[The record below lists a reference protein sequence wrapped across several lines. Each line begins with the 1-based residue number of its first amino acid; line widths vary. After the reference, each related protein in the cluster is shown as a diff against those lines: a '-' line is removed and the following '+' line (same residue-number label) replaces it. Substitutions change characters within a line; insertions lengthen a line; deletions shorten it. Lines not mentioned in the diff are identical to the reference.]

1 MCQPLSLALEDT
13 LVDKTGQPQHSWHP
27 LASTEEQAQGAEVTG
42 TERAPGGSQAGTP
55 AAPRACQHPFHP
67 LQAPPSCA
75 GSSPEQTWI
84 MTLKPLG
91 RDQNSTQL
99 LWGSLSRPKPRW
111 LSHFQRLPS
120 WPAQRHESRKTGYFQ
135 VAAGELTPIQQEG
148 VEAECATQ
156 QDCKSGWMG
165 ASR

>member
-1 MCQPLSLALEDT
+1 MAP
-13 LVDKTGQPQHSWHP
+13 TGQ
-27 LASTEEQAQGAEVTG
+27 QGGAGPGCRSYWDRTG
-42 TERAPGGSQAGTP
+42 TWREPGRDSSSPLGV
-55 AAPRACQHPFHP
+55 AAALSP

-75 GSSPEQTWI
+75 GSSAEQTWI

-91 RDQNSTQL
+91 RDQNSTQP
-99 LWGSLSRPKPRW
+99 LWGSLGRPKPRW
-111 LSHFQRLPS
+111 LSHFQRGLPS